1 MENWLS
7 IAVAVYLIGMVLYG
21 HYKGFIKLAVSAVAL
36 IITFATIHVAMPQV
50 TDFLKNNTKIY
61 SSFEQRM
68 KDAMKL
74 DENERSTQIRLMKV
88 KDMMLEET
96 HHYSEK

>member
-61 SSFEQRM
+61 SSFEQSM

-74 DENERSTQIRLMKV
+74 RMPILRNHPDSVQLSKGWNCRS
-88 KDMMLEET
+88 
-96 HHYSEK
+96 S

>member
-1 MENWLS
+1 MVLQRQCLFSGRNKIPGYLPGKEVVMENWLS

-50 TDFLKNNTKIY
+50 TKTILRFTVHLN
-61 SSFEQRM
+61 R
-68 KDAMKL
+68 A
-74 DENERSTQIRLMKV
+74 
-88 KDMMLEET
+88 
-96 HHYSEK
+96 